1 LFHVYIKY
9 KDFALDKRALIREK
23 TQKQNYFVEN
33 NANYN
38 KCNENVNILNAED
51 LYTPLPN

>member
-1 LFHVYIKY
+1 
-9 KDFALDKRALIREK
+9 
-23 TQKQNYFVEN
+23 VEN